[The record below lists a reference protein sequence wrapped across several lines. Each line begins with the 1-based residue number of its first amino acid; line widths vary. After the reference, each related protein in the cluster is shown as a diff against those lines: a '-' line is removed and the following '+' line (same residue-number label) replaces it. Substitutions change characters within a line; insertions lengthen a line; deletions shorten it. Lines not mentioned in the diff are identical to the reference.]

1 MMNSHQKKLVLL
13 VLALLLVGGVV
24 IAILY
29 SRQRLFT
36 RTEPIVLAS

>member
-1 MMNSHQKKLVLL
+1 MMDSRQKKLALL

>member
-1 MMNSHQKKLVLL
+1 MMNSQQKKFVLL

>member
-1 MMNSHQKKLVLL
+1 MNSQQKKLVALI
-13 VLALLLVGGVV
+13 LALLLVGGVV